1 MRLLPQTYLPKKE
14 DNMKITP
21 QQGNKLSPLS
31 ALDINKQRARE
42 QLLAMQV
49 LLANTPKKY

>member
-1 MRLLPQTYLPKKE
+1 
-14 DNMKITP
+14 MKITP